1 MKSLFVV
8 LCLTMAYLSVGAQ
21 KIYKFQ
27 NTKLSDEKRIDALLE
42 ELMLEE
48 KIALLGSD
56 LAVPRLGILS
66 CRHHE
71 GLHGLALGGPAA
83 WGGRKKGEDGK
94 IIPTDRPTTI
104 FPQSYGLGAT
114 WDVDLVKK
122 VGEQASLEARYYM
135 QRPEDKRTAL
145 VMRAPNA
152 DLARDPRWG
161 RTEESRS
168 GLDISPIIMPISQ
181 YRNTP
186 YRFLENR
193 TDCFKG
199 LPGLFADSLPD
210 TFGNQIINEWF
221 ASKGLSGE
229 EITPLDRLCYVG
241 KRGMGALEFE
251 PSSPI
256 NGMNES
262 SVLHIEELTELAKSV
277 FTDRMAFQ
285 VQLRQEGR
293 NILDILKV
301 GTSAGGAKPKAIIA
315 YNDITGE
322 VRSGQ
327 VKAPE
332 GFGYWLLKFDGGKY
346 SEHTQITDNP
356 QGIGNIEYA
365 YHRMA
370 KACGIDM
377 MECRLLQEKESC
389 HFMTRRFDRMENGE
403 KIHVQT
409 LAGLAH
415 YDRDQRH
422 SYEEIFRIMR
432 QMNLPYPSQEE
443 LYRRMVFN
451 VMGRNH
457 DDHSKNFSF
466 LMNRQGKW
474 KLSPAYDLCYSYT
487 PGGKWTNRHQLSLNG
502 KQDNFTMEDLQKVGE
517 NMGIRE
523 HKQIIE
529 KVQETVSYWHE
540 TAKDC
545 GVKPEHA
552 DFIGKNLLLFGK
564 QLHTIQMPDIA
575 NEQEQAFMKAMRN
588 DDFNTI
594 LKLKMRGYQP
604 SENVLKSLQPDISA
618 TNFIAAAKIFQM
630 EGMLKSLQDIKPV
643 QSPIIGGNKRSM
655 ELGD

>member
-1 MKSLFVV
+1 MNDLIVDVKLWGE
-8 LCLTMAYLSVGAQ
+8 SVGSLYWEKESNAALFD
-21 KIYKFQ
+21 YERKF
-27 NTKLSDEKRIDALLE
+27 I
-42 ELMLEE
+42 
-48 KIALLGSD
+48 
-56 LAVPRLGILS
+56 
-66 CRHHE
+66 
-71 GLHGLALGGPAA
+71 
-83 WGGRKKGEDGK
+83 
-94 IIPTDRPTTI
+94 
-104 FPQSYGLGAT
+104 
-114 WDVDLVKK
+114 
-122 VGEQASLEARYYM
+122 
-135 QRPEDKRTAL
+135 
-145 VMRAPNA
+145 
-152 DLARDPRWG
+152 
-161 RTEESRS
+161 RS

-210 TFGNQIINEWF
+210 TFGSQIINEWF
-221 ASKGLSGE
+221 ASQGLSAE
-229 EITPLDRLCYVG
+229 EITSLDRLCYVG

-346 SEHTQITDNP
+346 SEHTQITDNL

-389 HFMTRRFDRMENGE
+389 HFMTRRFGRTENGE
-403 KIHVQT
+403 KIYVQR

-422 SYEEIFRIMR
+422 SYEEIFRVMR

-451 VMGRNH
+451 VMSRN
-457 DDHSKNFSF
+457 
-466 LMNRQGKW
+466 LMTIARIS
-474 KLSPAYDLCYSYT
+474 LS
-487 PGGKWTNRHQLSLNG
+487 
-502 KQDNFTMEDLQKVGE
+502 
-517 NMGIRE
+517 
-523 HKQIIE
+523 
-529 KVQETVSYWHE
+529 
-540 TAKDC
+540 
-545 GVKPEHA
+545 
-552 DFIGKNLLLFGK
+552 
-564 QLHTIQMPDIA
+564 
-575 NEQEQAFMKAMRN
+575 
-588 DDFNTI
+588 
-594 LKLKMRGYQP
+594 
-604 SENVLKSLQPDISA
+604 
-618 TNFIAAAKIFQM
+618 
-630 EGMLKSLQDIKPV
+630 
-643 QSPIIGGNKRSM
+643 
-655 ELGD
+655 

>member
-1 MKSLFVV
+1 MNDLIVDVKLWGE
-8 LCLTMAYLSVGAQ
+8 SVGSLYWEKESNAALFD
-21 KIYKFQ
+21 YERKF
-27 NTKLSDEKRIDALLE
+27 I
-42 ELMLEE
+42 
-48 KIALLGSD
+48 
-56 LAVPRLGILS
+56 
-66 CRHHE
+66 
-71 GLHGLALGGPAA
+71 
-83 WGGRKKGEDGK
+83 
-94 IIPTDRPTTI
+94 
-104 FPQSYGLGAT
+104 
-114 WDVDLVKK
+114 
-122 VGEQASLEARYYM
+122 
-135 QRPEDKRTAL
+135 
-145 VMRAPNA
+145 
-152 DLARDPRWG
+152 
-161 RTEESRS
+161 RS

-377 MECRLLQEKESC
+377 MECRLLQEKESY
-389 HFMTRRFDRMENGE
+389 HFMTRRFDRMEDGE

-432 QMNLPYPSQEE
+432 QMNLPYPEQEE

-451 VMGRNH
+451 VMSRNH

-466 LMNRQGKW
+466 LMDRQGKW
-474 KLSPAYDLCYSYT
+474 KLAPAYDLCYSYT

-529 KVQETVSYWHE
+529 KIQETVSHWHE

-552 DFIGKNLLLFGK
+552 DFIGENLLLFGK
-564 QLHTIQMPDIA
+564 QLHTIHMPDIA

-604 SENVLKSLQPDISA
+604 SENTLKSLQPDVSA
-618 TNFIAAAKIFQM
+618 TTFIAAAKIFQM
-630 EGMLKSLQDIKPV
+630 EGMLKSLQDIKPA
-643 QSPIIGGNKRSM
+643 QSPITGGNKRSM